1 MRIAGGTAKRITKRI
16 INFIFVIWGVVTLS
30 FCLQVFTGTDPAE
43 MIVRKVNVFATE
55 EQIQAVREELGLDAP
70 FLERYADYIKG
81 VLTGDLGTAITNR
94 QPVIENIKDALPV
107 TCMLVVMAV
116 AWVIIFTVLIAAIS
130 VIRKGGIFD
139 NVMRIICIIGIC
151 VPSFWL
157 ALILLT
163 AFAVQI
169 PIFSVIS
176 DGSFK
181 SLILPWQQW
190 RSLLS
195 VLRPEQEGFLMHKS
209 FMARCYEMPS
219 PQPSHFSP
227 NTVLLFLG
235 LRHW

>member
-107 TCMLVVMAV
+107 TCNNL
-116 AWVIIFTVLIAAIS
+116 S
-130 VIRKGGIFD
+130 E
-139 NVMRIICIIGIC
+139 
-151 VPSFWL
+151 
-157 ALILLT
+157 
-163 AFAVQI
+163 
-169 PIFSVIS
+169 
-176 DGSFK
+176 
-181 SLILPWQQW
+181 SLSQ
-190 RSLLS
+190 
-195 VLRPEQEGFLMHKS
+195 
-209 FMARCYEMPS
+209 
-219 PQPSHFSP
+219 
-227 NTVLLFLG
+227 
-235 LRHW
+235 

>member
-107 TCMLVVMAV
+107 TCMLVVMAMAFQTQTVREPPQGEGRTPEV
-116 AWVIIFTVLIAAIS
+116 AKLPGTV
-130 VIRKGGIFD
+130 KGSRIVV
-139 NVMRIICIIGIC
+139 NV
-151 VPSFWL
+151 
-157 ALILLT
+157 
-163 AFAVQI
+163 
-169 PIFSVIS
+169 
-176 DGSFK
+176 
-181 SLILPWQQW
+181 
-190 RSLLS
+190 
-195 VLRPEQEGFLMHKS
+195 
-209 FMARCYEMPS
+209 
-219 PQPSHFSP
+219 
-227 NTVLLFLG
+227 
-235 LRHW
+235 

>member
-70 FLERYADYIKG
+70 FLERYADYIK
-81 VLTGDLGTAITNR
+81 
-94 QPVIENIKDALPV
+94 
-107 TCMLVVMAV
+107 
-116 AWVIIFTVLIAAIS
+116 
-130 VIRKGGIFD
+130 
-139 NVMRIICIIGIC
+139 
-151 VPSFWL
+151 
-157 ALILLT
+157 
-163 AFAVQI
+163 
-169 PIFSVIS
+169 
-176 DGSFK
+176 
-181 SLILPWQQW
+181 
-190 RSLLS
+190 
-195 VLRPEQEGFLMHKS
+195 S